1 MNDDSTQNVQPLD
14 SSVAPT
20 SVAAPSAAPEDG
32 IPPPDPTTTPEPC
45 SEPPAG
51 GGDHLDPRIRAMLDD
66 PKHKRVQHILADRLI
81 MYDGLDSILNRIHW
95 LVQEPRTSRARGEM
109 YVGPPGSG
117 KSSIA
122 LIIQKAYPLDVRDFA
137 GNPKPKA
144 VAISISG
151 ARTTKAVLNRI
162 LVALGVP
169 TTNRTTGDL
178 EEVVIDTLLRANCR
192 LLIVDEMQDLR
203 QIRES
208 EQLRVLETLKNL
220 MNRVR
225 LSVLGLG
232 DARAEK
238 AFDADPHIRA
248 RFSTYAIP
256 AWKEGDDFG
265 DFLSAYERHLPLRYR
280 SSLARPQIQKILL
293 KVTGGQLDG
302 MLRRIKAA
310 ALQAIVDGTER
321 ITPEML
327 ADELPRPPVHFLNGL
342 AT

>member
-1 MNDDSTQNVQPLD
+1 MNDELNQNSQPLD
-14 SSVAPT
+14 GSVAST
-20 SVAAPSAAPEDG
+20 FVAAPVPSLDEE
-32 IPPPDPTTTPEPC
+32 IILPD
-45 SEPPAG
+45 SESTAHSDAESPSG
-51 GGDHLDPRIRAMLDD
+51 GSDHLDPRIRPMLDD
-66 PKHKRVQHILADRLI
+66 PQHKRIQHILADRLI
-81 MYDGLDSILNRIHW
+81 MHHALDSILNRIHW

-122 LIIQKAYPLDVRDFA
+122 LVIQKAYPLDVRDFA

-248 RFSTYAIP
+248 RFSTYAVP
-256 AWKEGDDFG
+256 AWKEGDDFA

-280 SSLARPQIQKILL
+280 SSLARPQIQKLLL
-293 KVTGGQLDG
+293 KVAGGQLDG

-310 ALQAIVDGTER
+310 AVQAIVDGTER
-321 ITPEML
+321 ITPELL

-342 AT
+342 PG